1 MKSTKDVLRRLF
13 RQKRNSFVK
22 QNQAALTDHFYNN
35 YSRAITDLLEQN
47 SIGSQN
53 GSSGAKSINI
63 GAFYPI
69 NNEINCLSIIKNLR
83 SAARDYSFS
92 LPIVAADGGKVL
104 TFREYKDDSSLVPGA
119 FKVPVPNESSPIVYP
134 DALLV
139 PMLSFNQSKYRLGY
153 GGGYYDST
161 ISALR
166 EKKKNLLT
174 IGIAF
179 DIQEAE
185 ELPLEGHDMQLDFIL
200 TENRLLQ

>member
-1 MKSTKDVLRRLF
+1 MNTTKGVLRKLF

-22 QNQAALTDHFYNN
+22 QNQAALTDHFYIK
-35 YSRAITDLLEQN
+35 YSRTIAELMEQN
-47 SIGSQN
+47 NVGSQN
-53 GSSGAKSINI
+53 GFPNKAINI
-63 GAFYPI
+63 GAFYPV

-83 SAARDYSFS
+83 SIARDYSFS
-92 LPIVAADGGKVL
+92 LPIVASDGNKVL
-104 TFREYKDDSSLVPGA
+104 TFREYRDESSLVPGA
-119 FKVPVPNESSPIVYP
+119 FKVPVPDESSPIVYP

-153 GGGYYDST
+153 GGGYYDNT
-161 ISALR
+161 ISALK

-179 DIQEAE
+179 DIQESE
-185 ELPLEGHDMQLDFIL
+185 ELPLEGHDMQLDYIL